1 MKVMRPVLFLNFHG
15 FSMTSKPNPSSG
27 IPSRGDSTS
36 SQNGRPIA
44 TATGSIAP
52 KAADKILEKAS
63 ESAHDA
69 RGMAIDIKNDVK
81 AKADDMTSD
90 VKDQATQIA
99 DEVKGQASKAV
110 QDFQQEGTR
119 LVDKAQQSGEK
130 VIKATREY
138 AKSAVG
144 AAGKK
149 MRQVQGQYEA
159 AKSTTTELILE
170 DPVRAV
176 TVAAIGSAVLTA
188 ALIGI
193 FRRR

>member
-1 MKVMRPVLFLNFHG
+1 
-15 FSMTSKPNPSSG
+15 MTYKP
-27 IPSRGDSTS
+27 TS
-36 SQNGRPIA
+36 SPDIPPSGGSKNSLEGRPIA
-44 TATGSIAP
+44 STPGSAGP
-52 KAADKILEKAS
+52 KAADKMLDKAS
-63 ESAHDA
+63 ETTRDA
-69 RGMAIDIKNDVK
+69 KGMATDIKNDVK
-81 AKADDMTSD
+81 GKANDIASD
-90 VKDQATQIA
+90 VRDQTTQIA
-99 DEVKGQASKAV
+99 DEVKGQAFKAV
-110 QDFQQEGTR
+110 QDVQPEGSR

-130 VIKATREY
+130 VIEATREY
-138 AKSAVG
+138 ANSAVD